1 MECVSYEI
9 FENGRWSWFMWIQ
22 VIMLLYSKW
31 AMKWS
36 VNYLDLQNQWCRSSS
51 EINNIE
57 SHIFLLYYHYIN
69 ELVDESNM
77 KYMLT
82 KMTKMT
88 KMMGVSGIYGLYLSY
103 EKSSSY
109 F

>member
-1 MECVSYEI
+1 MIERSE
-9 FENGRWSWFMWIQ
+9 FMN
-22 VIMLLYSKW
+22 S
-31 AMKWS
+31 
-36 VNYLDLQNQWCRSSS
+36 N
-51 EINNIE
+51 
-57 SHIFLLYYHYIN
+57 YIN